1 VADQIKHKTPE
12 ELGEAVGKKIEELF
26 GGMFSDEANQGPQ
39 VPASAPEKKV
49 SAASPASSA
58 SPRQVPIQSG
68 TGRPPATG
76 RPSAPVTV
84 PKDPKEPMKGF
95 EELAESIEAL
105 ILSME
110 WEVNPESATELSAR
124 FKDIEPLLPVAGPA
138 RNILA
143 MNQRVLARYNA
154 PEAAPHRSLNKFL
167 QQSVSGLKFIHA
179 SQGKRPL
186 GQDLIAGLTQGYK
199 EIMAA
204 PVVARSAPASGGLAR
219 GKGSGQDY
227 GILLN
232 ELGSSI
238 RSLEEVSQRL
248 ARILGALRQG
258 GEMSGE
264 EIRRR
269 LGTLEGLFSDRME
282 KLSSFYKALTSLG
295 SPEIDGRSS
304 AEVSSTKPGP
314 DGLLMVVWEGMPL
327 AIPAAAV
334 TALFPLTRAQAEQ
347 FAGKSIV
354 VLASHQ
360 VRRLPL
366 KKPAGSRQTGV
377 GLPSWLVRLAW
388 GEKEFFLLADKSVGY
403 RRTPE
408 GADPFRDKQIRIGGT
423 SFAVLNLAAFR

>member
-1 VADQIKHKTPE
+1 
-12 ELGEAVGKKIEELF
+12 
-26 GGMFSDEANQGPQ
+26 M
-39 VPASAPEKKV
+39 
-49 SAASPASSA
+49 
-58 SPRQVPIQSG
+58 R
-68 TGRPPATG
+68 
-76 RPSAPVTV
+76 
-84 PKDPKEPMKGF
+84 GF
-95 EELAESIEAL
+95 EELAERIEAL

-124 FKDIEPLLPVAGPA
+124 FKDIEPLLPASGPA

-167 QQSVSGLKFIHA
+167 QQSVSGLKFIHD
-179 SQGKRPL
+179 SQGKKPL
-186 GQDLIAGLTQGYK
+186 GHDLIATLTQGYK

-204 PVVARSAPASGGLAR
+204 PVVARSAPASGRLAG

-227 GILLN
+227 GVLLN

-258 GEMSGE
+258 GQMSGE

-269 LGTLEGLFSDRME
+269 LGTLEGLLSDRME
-282 KLSSFYKALTSLG
+282 KLSSFYKALTSMA
-295 SPEIDGRSS
+295 PPVTDGRSP
-304 AEVSSTKPGP
+304 EGPSTKPGP
-314 DGLLMVVWEGMPL
+314 DGLLMVVWEGTPV
-327 AIPAAAV
+327 AIPASAV

-354 VLASHQ
+354 VLASRQ
-360 VRRLPL
+360 VHRLPL
-366 KKPAGSRQTGV
+366 KKPARSHQTGA

-388 GEKEFFLLADKSVGY
+388 GGKEFFLLADKSVGY

-408 GADPFRDKQIRIGGT
+408 GADPFRDRQIRIGGT
-423 SFAVLNLAAFR
+423 SFAVLNPAAFR